1 MPYGLLSLTPSR
13 SSGPLV
19 FLAARIECPFGYN
32 NYAAQSGAKVARDSS
47 TRKMRNFAWN
57 AKFNREKFKGLLS
70 EKFNKEAHYAATSI
84 PNMEAMLDFIES
96 DPLINDIRWM
106 AYMMATAYWETSH
119 IETVKV
125 TKTDKKGKIITRKK
139 RHWVNMKPI
148 EETGRGEGKRYFLP
162 VKVAELTNGDVF
174 ITEQDGEKFIIKPN
188 GTFKKVTRGAEM
200 GVAINTKKE
209 HQDYQNAKGM
219 PLAYFG
225 RGYVQLTWWV
235 NYAKVGCHLGLGF
248 DLLLNPDLALQPEL
262 AFVIMSSCMLTGK
275 AFANGK
281 KFSDYFTDDKSD
293 YKGARAMVNGTD
305 HAADIAKIA
314 QLFEEVLYEARA

>member
-125 TKTDKKGKIITRKK
+125 TKTDKI
-139 RHWVNMKPI
+139 
-148 EETGRGEGKRYFLP
+148 GRAH
-162 VKVAELTNGDVF
+162 V
-174 ITEQDGEKFIIKPN
+174 
-188 GTFKKVTRGAEM
+188 
-200 GVAINTKKE
+200 
-209 HQDYQNAKGM
+209 
-219 PLAYFG
+219 
-225 RGYVQLTWWV
+225 
-235 NYAKVGCHLGLGF
+235 
-248 DLLLNPDLALQPEL
+248 
-262 AFVIMSSCMLTGK
+262 
-275 AFANGK
+275 
-281 KFSDYFTDDKSD
+281 
-293 YKGARAMVNGTD
+293 
-305 HAADIAKIA
+305 
-314 QLFEEVLYEARA
+314 